1 MSKKESGGKEK
12 KGMNKGLK
20 ALLWVIG
27 IIVVLAVV
35 VELWLGSLVKWSV
48 NNVAPKLLGVPTSVE
63 TVRLAPLRGKVFL
76 ENLHVGNPEGFHTDG
91 IFDLAKMVVDLD
103 MKSLLSDSIV
113 IKEITI
119 GGMEVTYEQGLLHSN
134 VGTLLDN
141 LSGDQEKEAEEE
153 VEEKPEEEAAE
164 GGKKVVIKKFSLAD
178 SKVRVAATGMMGLGL
193 PIPLPSME
201 LEDIGAKTGG
211 ATVKD
216 VIIELLKDVG
226 GLVTG
231 AITGVGGAV
240 VDGAAAVGGV
250 VADGATA
257 VGGAVADGT
266 KALAGAVTGLF
277 GDDDAAEEKAE
288 EATDA
293 AAEKKAEEPAADSA
307 KTSIEEGAE
316 AVNSAIADGAA
327 AVSGAVTDGAKALS
341 GAIGGLFGGGDAA
354 EEKAEEATDAAAEEK
369 AEESAAEAEK
379 TSIEEG
385 AEAVNSALA
394 DGAAAVSGAVTD
406 GAKALSGA
414 IGGLFGGKAAEEAA
428 DVAAE

>member
-35 VELWLGSLVKWSV
+35 VELWLGSLIKWSV

-257 VGGAVADGT
+257 VGGAVADGA
-266 KALAGAVTGLF
+266 KALGGAVAGLF
-277 GDDDAAEEKAE
+277 GDDEEAEEKAE
-288 EATDA
+288 E
-293 AAEKKAEEPAADSA
+293 KAEEPAAEA
-307 KTSIEEGAE
+307 EKTSIEEGAE

-341 GAIGGLFGGGDAA
+341 GAIGGLFGG
-354 EEKAEEATDAAAEEK
+354 
-369 AEESAAEAEK
+369 
-379 TSIEEG
+379 
-385 AEAVNSALA
+385 
-394 DGAAAVSGAVTD
+394 
-406 GAKALSGA
+406 
-414 IGGLFGGKAAEEAA
+414 KAAEEAA